1 MAPHRSLIPW
11 LLIAVTALI
20 VYGSLYPFNFKAD
33 AIEGGLFEAL
43 AKLSWARAGRSDRIA
58 NVLLYLPLGFC
69 AFLWLTT
76 RVRKPSAFL
85 LATLTGTALSLIVEI
100 AQVYISARVPS
111 LKDLALNALGS
122 SLGAAGGLIWRGVAR
137 LMHLP
142 TREEFP
148 VRDPAAALVVG
159 LWLIFRAAPFLPQWD
174 LGKLKAA
181 LRPLFEPHWDAVAV
195 VIYLVCWLVVNQAL
209 ASLVRRSRRL
219 EALLLIIAAVLAARL
234 VVANQS
240 FVADELLALL
250 LLVPL
255 LVVMHR
261 LTPLV
266 RTWLLVAS
274 VTTVLIIEALAPFDF
289 SNQAKSFDLWPFL
302 VWFGG
307 NPSSVLDTI
316 DWAAM
321 LGRLFLFTAMLW
333 LLVETKMPVNVAI
346 GLVTGCAL
354 ALEIAQLWLPDQSGS
369 ITDPALVLATGLLLR
384 SLSQGKRRGRFSS
397 STIPPPVHSR

>member
-1 MAPHRSLIPW
+1 MPQHRSLIPW
-11 LLIAVTALI
+11 LLLAVVALI

-33 AIEGGLFEAL
+33 AIDGGLFEAL

-76 RVRKPSAFL
+76 RVKKPTAL
-85 LATLTGTALSLIVEI
+85 VLATLAGTLLSLIIEI
-100 AQVYISARVPS
+100 SQVYISARVPS

-122 SLGAAGGLIWRGVAR
+122 ALGAMGGLIWRGVAR

-142 TREEFP
+142 SREELP
-148 VRDPAAALVVG
+148 VRDPGAALVVG
-159 LWLIFRAAPFLPQWD
+159 VWLIFRAAPFLPQWD

-181 LRPLFEPHWDAVAV
+181 LRPLVEPQWDAVTV

-250 LLVPL
+250 LLLPL

-261 LTPLV
+261 LTPQV
-266 RTWLLVAS
+266 RSWLLIAG
-274 VTTVLIIEALAPFDF
+274 VTTVLIIESLAPFDF
-289 SNQAKSFDLWPFL
+289 ARERSSFDLWPFL
-302 VWFGG
+302 VWFDG
-307 NPSSVLDTI
+307 NAGSVLDAV
-316 DWAAM
+316 DWTAM

-333 LLVETKMPVNVAI
+333 LLIERKMPVNAAIAVVA
-346 GLVTGCAL
+346 GCAL
-354 ALEIAQLWLPDQSGS
+354 ALEIAQLWLPNQSGS
-369 ITDPALVLATGLLLR
+369 ITDPALAFGIGLLLR
-384 SLSQGKRRGRFSS
+384 SLNRGRRRSRFANA
-397 STIPPPVHSR
+397 TIPPPAHTR

>member
-1 MAPHRSLIPW
+1 MAQHRSLIPW
-11 LLIAVTALI
+11 LLLAVTALI

-43 AKLSWARAGRSDRIA
+43 ARLSWARAGRSDRIA

-69 AFLWLTT
+69 AFLWFTT
-76 RVRKPSAFL
+76 RVRKPTAL
-85 LATLTGTALSLIVEI
+85 VLATLAGTLLSLIVEI
-100 AQVYISARVPS
+100 AQVYVSARVPS

-122 SLGAAGGLIWRGVAR
+122 SLGAIGGLIWRGVAR

-142 TREEFP
+142 SREELP
-148 VRDPAAALVVG
+148 VRDPGAALVIG

-250 LLVPL
+250 LLLPL

-261 LTPLV
+261 LTPQV
-266 RTWLLVAS
+266 RSGLLLAG
-274 VTTVLIIEALAPFDF
+274 VTTVLVIEGLAPFDF
-289 SNQAKSFDLWPFL
+289 SSPATSFDLWPFL
-302 VWFGG
+302 VWFDGS
-307 NPSSVLDTI
+307 PDSVLEVI
-316 DWAAM
+316 DWTAL

-333 LLVETKMPVNVAI
+333 LLSESKLPANVAI
-346 GLVTGCAL
+346 AIVTACAL
-354 ALEIAQLWLPDQSGS
+354 ALEVAQLWLPDQSGS
-369 ITDPALVLATGLLLR
+369 ITDPALALAMGLILR
-384 SLSQGKRRGRFSS
+384 SLDRGRRRARHARV
-397 STIPPPVHSR
+397 TIPPPVHSR